1 MRTTSTLTLLV
12 LRRAF
17 MICAFAGVQLLGGPV
32 LAQSQPATTLLVVVS
47 NKTPTPAMSNKDVAD
62 LYLGR
67 TRHLSNGQMVV
78 PLDNP
83 AAAPIRARFYR
94 ALTGKAITDINAYW
108 ARLLFTGQSSPPQ
121 PMPDTNALLEAVR
134 TTPGAIA
141 YVDQS
146 QVPNAEAMGLKV
158 VLSIAAP

>member
-1 MRTTSTLTLLV
+1 MRTTPTLTPV
-12 LRRAF
+12 LRRAW
-17 MICAFAGVQLLGGPV
+17 MICVLAGMQLLSGTAH
-32 LAQSQPATTLLVVVS
+32 AQSQPATTLLVVVS
-47 NKTPTPAMSNKDVAD
+47 NKTPTPTMTNKDVAD

-83 AAAPIRARFYR
+83 AAAPIRARFYK

-134 TTPGAIA
+134 TTPGTIA

-158 VLSIAAP
+158 ILSIAAP